1 MFKNLQLTP
10 NQPKFCPAAQV
21 NIYPHNQIPK
31 SPNWGGNGREHSQS
45 LQTLL

>member
-1 MFKNLQLTP
+1 MFKNLQTD
-10 NQPKFCPAAQV
+10 PKPAQILSSRPSQYLPAQS
-21 NIYPHNQIPK
+21 NSK